1 MQIKATITLLVTF
14 PPANGK
20 PAFSTL
26 ATIIYKSIFTL
37 HTQDFTTAA
46 TDEECC
52 SSETARLRN
61 HLLEPYY
68 EWKLREKRAR
78 DVWR

>member
-52 SSETARLRN
+52 SSETAV
-61 HLLEPYY
+61 LLKKPLVRTLL
-68 EWKLREKRAR
+68 WVKT
-78 DVWR
+78 